1 MWWLWALF
9 IIFGSIVAFIC
20 YGPDDGST
28 TSKSNSSTPKVKE
41 KSIDEMIKSLDQ
53 NNNISKSSKT
63 SPKKHVDSKQTSDYM
78 PVDPKKYVFEGPLNK
93 LTKYTSD
100 ANEDTLYI
108 PMGTRFVGD
117 GEHPIRN
124 RPWDIVYIPR
134 SVIKI
139 DDCALPFVESV
150 YYEGSAEEFAKI
162 NKGDLPGSNFMTGF
176 MPNYA
181 ESMQPEYQKHAK
193 VKEVKFTFNY
203 NLRDMYQRMAESQKN
218 EHSCVKRARDFIMLC
233 RELDKLGKGFYGFYV
248 VEESQLPTTHL
259 YIKHTFHDVDSLLFA
274 HDSMQKGDDRMVQY
288 YYKKI
293 IDDLPSS
300 INKQDFFLQDY
311 SDFCDFLRG
320 GLVSGDF
327 RYNKL
332 TRDTL
337 NDITIEQH
345 IEVCRNFESSA
356 LKKALREEIDRL
368 TK

>member
-1 MWWLWALF
+1 MWLGIIIGVGAAIYFFLNWLASDT
-9 IIFGSIVAFIC
+9 GSSSKSKTSSA
-20 YGPDDGST
+20 SKNT
-28 TSKSNSSTPKVKE
+28 TSSV
-41 KSIDEMIKSLDQ
+41 
-53 NNNISKSSKT
+53 SKSS
-63 SPKKHVDSKQTSDYM
+63 SSNKQVDYM

-93 LTKYTSD
+93 LTKYISD
-100 ANEDTLYI
+100 ANEDTLFI
-108 PMGTRFVGD
+108 PMGTLFVGD
-117 GEHPIRN
+117 GYNPIRGNN
-124 RPWDIVYIPR
+124 RPWDTVYIPK

-139 DDCALPFVESV
+139 DDYALFFVESV

-162 NKGDLPGSNFMTGF
+162 NKGDFPGSNFATGF

-181 ESMQPEYQKHAK
+181 ENMQPEYQKHAK

-218 EHSCVKRARDFIMLC
+218 KHSCVKRARDFIMLC

-248 VEESQLPTTHL
+248 VEESQLPTIHL

-320 GLVSGDF
+320 GLGSGDF

-345 IEVCRNFESSA
+345 IGVCLNFESPA